1 MSINTYECL
10 NICYWC
16 FLSSSSFPPP
26 LTAMSCHVIVSL
38 IIPINSPLVIN
49 CFGVPLSLL
58 GRCHGEREGGE
69 RRGGIEDRLV
79 DCIPENC
86 L

>member
-1 MSINTYECL
+1 M
-10 NICYWC
+10 
-16 FLSSSSFPPP
+16 
-26 LTAMSCHVIVSL
+26 
-38 IIPINSPLVIN
+38 IN

-79 DCIPENC
+79 DCIPELLACDDLHLPNSC
-86 L
+86 AYVKRSNMVFLCVFI